1 MYFAQSITHFNV
13 CEMKKPNKLHPWQLS
28 LLSSASQ
35 HVSPSLEE
43 PPHLEHGQIKQGI
56 KHFQVCL
63 LSDACHLIAWAEAG
77 QAESLLTLSPLGF
90 GTVEFDGFLVH
101 YIGGLK
107 LIFLPDSSFLNFLM
121 KVLEAFTR
129 VLVCY
134 ILRSFY

>member
-1 MYFAQSITHFNV
+1 MAVESVVCFPACESITRRATTSRT
-13 CEMKKPNKLHPWQLS
+13 Q
-28 LLSSASQ
+28 AD
-35 HVSPSLEE
+35 
-43 PPHLEHGQIKQGI
+43 KQGI